1 MGMNGVQFQ
10 KGLSL
15 GEFFRRYGTK
25 EGCEQAVLAWR
36 WPEGFACPGCGQ
48 GEHTTFRRGGLLYL
62 QCCHCRHQASLL
74 AGTVFESSKL
84 GLPRWFQAMYLLTQA
99 KNGVSALE
107 LMRHLGVCY
116 KTAWSLKHK
125 LLQAMVVAEE
135 SRQLTGRVEID
146 DAYFGGERHG
156 GKPGRGSENKVPFV
170 AAVQTTQDGQPQYVC
185 LKQCRFTKTALAAFI
200 AKSMVRPLTVV
211 SDGLVCFTTAE
222 DAGVHDRTVTGGG
235 KDCVALP
242 QFKAVN
248 TVLGNLKTSV
258 AGTYHAFAFAKY
270 ADRYLAEFQFKFNRR
285 FSMHELLAS
294 LTRAVIRAAPQ
305 PVRTLRLAEVCR

>member
-1 MGMNGVQFQ
+1 MATNRVQFQ

-15 GEFFRRYGTK
+15 SEFVRRYGTQ
-25 EGCEQAVLAWR
+25 EGCEQAVLTWR

-48 GEHTTFRRGGLLYL
+48 AEHTTFRRGGLLYL

-74 AGTVFESSKL
+74 AGTVFQSSKL

-125 LLQAMVVAEE
+125 LQQAMALAED
-135 SRQLTGRVEID
+135 SRKLTGRVEVD

-170 AAVQTTQDGQPQYVC
+170 AAVQTTERGQPELVC
-185 LKQCRFTKTALAAFI
+185 LKQCRFTKAAMADFM
-200 AKSMVRPLTVV
+200 AKATVRPLTVV
-211 SDGLVCFTTAE
+211 SDGLACFTTAD
-222 DAGVHDRTVTGGG
+222 DAGVHERTVTGGG
-235 KDCVALP
+235 KDSVALP
-242 QFKAVN
+242 QFNAVN
-248 TVLGNLKTSV
+248 TVLGNLKTAI
-258 AGTYHAFAFAKY
+258 AGTHHAFDFAKY

-285 FSMHELLAS
+285 FKMHELLQS
-294 LTRAVIRAAPQ
+294 LAKAVIVTAPQ
-305 PVRTLRLAEVCR
+305 PVRTLRLAEVCH